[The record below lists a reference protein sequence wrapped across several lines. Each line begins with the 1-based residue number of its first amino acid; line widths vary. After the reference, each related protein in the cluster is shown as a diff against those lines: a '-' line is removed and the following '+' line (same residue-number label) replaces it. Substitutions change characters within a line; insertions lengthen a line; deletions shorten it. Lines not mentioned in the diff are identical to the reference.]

1 MLPDPDVLIADNV
14 FGHPAGQLCAI
25 HLRGDRISAV
35 DRLATGDVPVL
46 LQGPGTVLDLR
57 GRLLLPGLI
66 DSHVHAIASGMFMLG
81 ENLQEVRKLDELEAA
96 IRRTAKAG
104 ERVVR
109 LGGLD
114 LSRLDGTEHAL
125 LDRAWLDGVV
135 SERPLIIKS
144 VEGHSS
150 WFNTLGWEMVIDER
164 IMVEEGLTRSEVAE
178 MYDRGRLHGGAY
190 EKHTTPLYDSY
201 SHAERRAGMLR
212 VLDTARRMG
221 LTGIHCLEGYGE
233 FRREDF
239 QLILDLDGQG
249 CDLTLYCRDST
260 PKIAHELGVPRLG
273 GCWCVDGA
281 IGSHSAAITEP
292 YADRPGHCGELY
304 FDDAELAAWISSG
317 IALDM
322 QVCVHAIGD
331 RALEQTIRIYEELAG
346 NTDIAAS
353 RHRVD
358 HFILGDES
366 QAERAA
372 QLGLCSSMQPAFDA
386 RWGGESGGYATR
398 LGSARALETNPVGTM
413 HRCGLRIGGS
423 SDSYITPL
431 DPLGGMQAAM
441 NHHNPRH
448 RVDFDTAVRMFSC
461 DGAWLGHSEAE
472 RGSIATGQ
480 AASFS
485 VVRGDRSLADAAIS
499 ATIHRGKVVYSA
511 ESESGPS

>member
-1 MLPDPDVLIADNV
+1 MDAQVKLLLSDDV
-14 FGHPAGQLCAI
+14 FGRR
-25 HLRGDRISAV
+25 RGDLTAIRVQSGLIHSLETVSAE
-35 DRLATGDVPVL
+35 DAARLLSSESAA
-46 LQGPGTVLDLR
+46 LDLR
-57 GRLLLPGLI
+57 GALLLPGLI
-66 DSHVHAIASGMFMLG
+66 DSHVHAIATGMFMLS
-81 ENLQEVRKLDELEAA
+81 ENLQEVTSLAQLEAA
-96 IRRTAKAG
+96 IRRTAQRS

-114 LSRLDGTEHAL
+114 LSRLDRAEHPQ

-135 SERPLIIKS
+135 ADRPLIIKS

-150 WFNTLGWEMVIDER
+150 WFNTRGWEMVIDER
-164 IMVEEGLTRSEVAE
+164 IMAEEGLSREAIDE
-178 MYDRGRLHGGAY
+178 MYERGRLHGGAY

-201 SHAERRAGMLR
+201 SHAERRAGMQL

-221 LTGIHCLEGYGE
+221 LTGIHCLEGYGD

-239 QLILDLDGQG
+239 QLILELDGQG

-260 PKIAHELGVPRLG
+260 PKLAHELGVPRFG

-281 IGSHSAAITEP
+281 IGSHSAAVSEP

-304 FDDAELAAWISSG
+304 FDDAQLAAWIRSG
-317 IALDM
+317 IEHEM

-331 RALEQTIRIYEELAG
+331 RALEQTIRIYEELAPQH
-346 NTDIAAS
+346 DLAAS

-358 HFILGDES
+358 HFILGDEA

-372 QLGLCSSMQPAFDA
+372 RLGLCSSMQPAFDA

-398 LGSARALETNPVGTM
+398 LGSSRALETNPVGTM
-413 HRCGLRIGGS
+413 QRCGLRVGGS

-431 DPLGGMQAAM
+431 DPLGGMHAAM

-448 RVDFDTAVRMFSC
+448 RVDFETAVAMFTSE
-461 DGAWLGHSEAE
+461 GAWLGHAEHE
-472 RGSIATGQ
+472 RGGISAGQ
-480 AASFS
+480 AASFT
-485 VVRGDRSLADAAIS
+485 VVNGDRTLDGAQVR
-499 ATIHRGKVVYSA
+499 ATIHRGRLVYEA
-511 ESESGPS
+511 G